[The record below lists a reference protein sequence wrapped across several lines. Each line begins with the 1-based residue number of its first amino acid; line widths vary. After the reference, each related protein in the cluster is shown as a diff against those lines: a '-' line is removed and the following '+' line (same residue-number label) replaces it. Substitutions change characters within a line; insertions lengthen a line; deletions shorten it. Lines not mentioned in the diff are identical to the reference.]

1 MSKIIN
7 YLLIPAVSL
16 MAAGCGSRTAAPAIV
31 RDAEVER
38 QVEEILSGMT
48 LEEKVGQMTELAID
62 VLGEFRDGE
71 FVLDEEK
78 LRKVIAEYK
87 VGSILNAPGPMAQDI
102 DKWQE
107 IIGRIQEVSMKEIG
121 IPCIYGLDQVHGT
134 TYILGGTMFPQNIN
148 IGASFNPGLAYTA
161 AEITAYETR
170 AGNCPWTYAP
180 TVDLSPDP
188 RWSRV
193 WENYGEDCL
202 VNAVMGSSAVRGFQG
217 DDPNHIPAD
226 RIAVSLKHYMGY
238 SAPRTGKDRTPAYIP
253 ESVLRE
259 KFFAPFKACVEAAAD
274 KMAEGRSQL
283 GRHARYGLGR
293 HKQPLYEGKN
303 SRGQER
309 SHKNSDKCRHRHG
322 HGTL

>member
-107 IIGRIQEVSMKEIG
+107 IIGRIQEMSMKEIG

-148 IGASFNPGLAYTA
+148 IGASFNSGLAYTA

-202 VNAVMGSSAVRGFQG
+202 VNAVMGSSAVRGFQVY
-217 DDPNHIPAD
+217 
-226 RIAVSLKHYMGY
+226 RQ
-238 SAPRTGKDRTPAYIP
+238 TGLQY
-253 ESVLRE
+253 L
-259 KFFAPFKACVEAAAD
+259 
-274 KMAEGRSQL
+274 
-283 GRHARYGLGR
+283 
-293 HKQPLYEGKN
+293 
-303 SRGQER
+303 
-309 SHKNSDKCRHRHG
+309 
-322 HGTL
+322 

>member
-16 MAAGCGSRTAAPAIV
+16 MAAGCGSRTAAPAII

-107 IIGRIQEVSMKEIG
+107 IIGRIQEMSMKEIG

-134 TYILGGTMFPQNIN
+134 TYILQPKSRHMR
-148 IGASFNPGLAYTA
+148 PGL
-161 AEITAYETR
+161 ETVRGHTLPPSICLRIR
-170 AGNCPWTYAP
+170 AG
-180 TVDLSPDP
+180 
-188 RWSRV
+188 R
-193 WENYGEDCL
+193 E
-202 VNAVMGSSAVRGFQG
+202 F
-217 DDPNHIPAD
+217 
-226 RIAVSLKHYMGY
+226 
-238 SAPRTGKDRTPAYIP
+238 GKTM
-253 ESVLRE
+253 E
-259 KFFAPFKACVEAAAD
+259 KTA
-274 KMAEGRSQL
+274 L
-283 GRHARYGLGR
+283 
-293 HKQPLYEGKN
+293 
-303 SRGQER
+303 
-309 SHKNSDKCRHRHG
+309 
-322 HGTL
+322 